1 MKRDIEIKGRSILFA
16 LVLTMFLASCQWTTI
31 EPVVPEIPDEPV
43 SFSSVIQPVFTAS
56 CAVCHSSEGGL
67 KGGLDLSEGN
77 AYNSINSSTYIN
89 LTSPSESLIYTYPS
103 PSGSHFGKYSITDAA
118 YVLKWIEEGAEDN

>member
-43 SFSSVIQPVFTAS
+43 SFSSVIQPIFTAK
-56 CAVCHSSEGGL
+56 CVDCHPSIA
-67 KGGLDLSEGN
+67 GLDLSEGN
-77 AYNSINSSTYIN
+77 AYNTINNSTYI
-89 LTSPSESLIYTYPS
+89 
-103 PSGSHFGKYSITDAA
+103 
-118 YVLKWIEEGAEDN
+118 